1 MKKQVQAFMMIFTFL
16 LFAGWTVNAQE
27 VEYHFQEG
35 FATNAL
41 PAGWAEEGEGVAWS
55 SASSNVHNEYEGDYA
70 AKLRPTDASM
80 ITKPVNGAGKL
91 SFWLIVKD
99 NTVNPVLEIDVS
111 ANGKETWTTIAT
123 NPQNNDEVAYQFLE
137 VDIDNA
143 GEEVYIRFH
152 QTSTGGT
159 SSKGVFVLDDIALTK
174 LPPAANDAT
183 LTGITVNGE
192 AMADFALTVYDY
204 IVELPYG
211 TDEIVVDADANNA
224 NANVSIT
231 QVTDPYGDEAART
244 ATITV
249 TSEDGTATQDYIV
262 VFTVSEYHFK
272 VGFTKTGESVAP
284 IDGWSTGYSYTST
297 NIAIASGNHG
307 EYPGD
312 AAFKF
317 VRGQEDKA
325 GYLILKKY
333 PNAGTLSFWLA
344 VESADGSE
352 NLKVEKKVG
361 FGLATKVAEYTS
373 NELTDDWQLFT
384 IEINEID
391 SVEIT
396 FTPTMTSQGDVRIWM
411 DDIALS
417 GFPVVSTRD
426 ILSNLNID
434 VYPNPVTDYLQI
446 NLKDTDFSLMQLYSI
461 TGQRVMERA
470 VTASEFNLNVEG
482 LSKGIYFVRFNGK
495 SGSHSVKI
503 LKQ

>member
-1 MKKQVQAFMMIFTFL
+1 MKKQVQAFMMIFTLL
-16 LFAGWTVNAQE
+16 LFSGWTVNAQE

-55 SASSNVHNEYEGDYA
+55 SAASNVHNEFEGNYA
-70 AKLRPTDASM
+70 AKLRPTDASL

-99 NTVNPVLEIDVS
+99 NSVNPVLEIDKS
-111 ANGKETWTTIAT
+111 TDGMQTWTTIAT
-123 NPQNNDEVAYQFLE
+123 DPQDNAEEAYQFLE
-137 VDIDNA
+137 VDVDDA
-143 GEEVYIRFH
+143 GEEVYLRFH

-159 SSKGVFVLDDIALTK
+159 SATGVFVLDDIALTK
-174 LPPAANDAT
+174 LPPAADDAT
-183 LTGITVNGE
+183 LTGITVNGD
-192 AMADFALTVYDY
+192 ALADFSLSVNDY
-204 IVELPYG
+204 SVELPYG
-211 TDEIVVDADANNA
+211 TDEIVVEADANNA
-224 NANVSIT
+224 NADVSIT
-231 QVTDPYGDEAART
+231 QVADPYGDEAART

-249 TSEDGTATQDYIV
+249 TSEDGTATQDYTV

-284 IDGWSTGYSYTST
+284 LDGWSTGYTYTST
-297 NIAIASGNHG
+297 NVAIASGNHG

-333 PNAGTLSFWLA
+333 PHAGTLSFWLA

-352 NLKVEKKVG
+352 NLKVETKVG

-373 NELTDDWQLFT
+373 QDLTDEWQLFT
-384 IEINEID
+384 IEINETD
-391 SVEIT
+391 SVEIS

-417 GFPVVSTRD
+417 GFPVVSARD
-426 ILSNLNID
+426 ILSNVNID
-434 VYPNPVTDYLQI
+434 IYPNPATNYLYI
-446 NLKDTDFSLMQLYSI
+446 DLKDADFSMMQLYSI
-461 TGQRVMERA
+461 TGQKVLEKE
-470 VTASEFNLNVEG
+470 VTAKQFNLNVEG
-482 LSKGIYFVRFNGK
+482 LNTGVYFARFSGK
-495 SGSHSVKI
+495 SGIHSVKI